1 MHNQRGFTQAT
12 ARFSH
17 ATVGFTLIE
26 LLVVIAIIGL
36 LSTLAV
42 VSLNNARQKAR
53 DARRMSDMKA
63 LQSAVELHI
72 ADYEHAPAV
81 PAAGAGAWASLATG
95 AQADGKLT
103 AYLPAG
109 MPTDPGSSK
118 YVYCRK
124 APPLASKY
132 LVGAALETTNDIA
145 GDLDGLTG
153 YTLASQCLVSDNAV
167 PIGLDCTD
175 TTGRIV
181 TSVGSITNKSV
192 FCLGSL
198 GN

>member
-1 MHNQRGFTQAT
+1 MFRVKKNMFDGR
-12 ARFSH
+12 R
-17 ATVGFTLIE
+17 GFTLIE

-63 LQSAVELHI
+63 LQSAIELHI

-81 PAAGAGAWASLATG
+81 PVAGSGAWANLAKTPVG
-95 AQADGKLT
+95 DGTLA

-109 MPTDPGSSK
+109 MPTDPGSSL

-124 APPLASKY
+124 ASSTSKY
-132 LVGAALETTNDIA
+132 LVGAALETTDAIA
-145 GDLDGLTG
+145 GDLDGAVS
-153 YTLASQCLVSDNAV
+153 YTLTSECLVSDNVV
-167 PIGLDCTD
+167 PTGLDCTD

-181 TSVGSITNKSV
+181 TSVDSIINKTV

-198 GN
+198 GS